1 MSKKPHILE
10 LGNHAKVLVVLEH
23 IAGGSDLSWY
33 DKRVC
38 EVAQHWFR
46 LASQHLRVARRLI
59 SRPRD
64 WRAVVSRSYYAGYN
78 ASRSVR
84 YVVNGSV
91 RFGADDH
98 QAVGDLP
105 QDFPQRAS
113 WSTFLVDLR
122 KDRNIADYEP
132 WVGMR
137 STLSQAPTFSLTR
150 VEDFVRQSKLYLRRR
165 GIKL

>member
-1 MSKKPHILE
+1 MGKKPHILE
-10 LGNHAKVLVVLEH
+10 LENHAKVLRVLDH
-23 IAGGSDLSWY
+23 IADGSDLSWY
-33 DKRVC
+33 NKRVW
-38 EVAQHWFR
+38 EVARQWFL

-59 SRPRD
+59 SQPRD

-91 RFGADDH
+91 KFGADDH

-132 WVGMR
+132 WIGMR
-137 STLSQAPTFSLTR
+137 STLSQAPSSSLSR
-150 VEDFVRQSKLYLRRR
+150 VEDFVRQSKLYLRGR
-165 GIKL
+165 GIRL